1 MSVVNIIAS
10 WAKMEVEQAE
20 GETLYELVAN
30 FVMDTDWEPTDFGTN
45 IVADTPKG
53 VREFMFY
60 ESGEFG
66 FEWSL
71 IEVVHAPKN

>member
-1 MSVVNIIAS
+1 MNSIIITSA
-10 WAKMEVEQAE
+10 WDKQQVYPEKN
-20 GETLYELVAN
+20 ETIKELVAN

-45 IVADTPKG
+45 ILVDTGKG
-53 VREFMFY
+53 FREFMFY

-71 IEVVHAPKN
+71 IEVVYAPAN